1 MLFGK
6 PPSEKW
12 YHTEFQQKK
21 HTLEHRV
28 RNSSSQRSDFL
39 TGTCKTMSYPQT
51 KKHGQIEM
59 QSKRLAHDFE
69 LMDIIPKGHDDVN
82 FNKEAKSKYKSK
94 GTNKE

>member
-1 MLFGK
+1 
-6 PPSEKW
+6 
-12 YHTEFQQKK
+12 
-21 HTLEHRV
+21 
-28 RNSSSQRSDFL
+28 
-39 TGTCKTMSYPQT
+39 MSYPQA

-69 LMDIIPKGHDDVN
+69 LMDIIAKGHDDVN

>member
-1 MLFGK
+1 
-6 PPSEKW
+6 
-12 YHTEFQQKK
+12 
-21 HTLEHRV
+21 
-28 RNSSSQRSDFL
+28 
-39 TGTCKTMSYPQT
+39 MSYPQT

-59 QSKRLAHDFE
+59 QSKRLAHDFD